1 MSVIH
6 KIDNIRV
13 NKYANKYV
21 IETNIDFAKSFIYKG
36 IIDVIETN
44 TSMTIEANNVKSLK
58 EYLNKNS
65 NKLDYKTT
73 VNMLEDLVLMTNNLE
88 SKGYM
93 FVNLKLDDI
102 IVVNNNKFLFINY
115 NNIYK
120 LKDNKI
126 SIENIIENV
135 TEFIPSNEFNQQSVP
150 YLLEIETLYYNIANI
165 LIYCLF
171 NTKYDNNLLT
181 IYPIINTKLYWFLE
195 RCLKTNKKER
205 VFLYV

>member
-1 MSVIH
+1 MSAIH

-13 NKYANKYV
+13 DKYANKYV
-21 IETNIDFAKSFIYKG
+21 IETSIDFSKSFIYKG
-36 IIDVIETN
+36 LIDVIETE
-44 TSMTIEANNVKSLK
+44 TTITIEANNVISLK
-58 EYLNKNS
+58 EYLNKNN

-73 VNMLEDLVLMTNNLE
+73 VNMLEDLVLMTDNLE

-120 LKDNKI
+120 LKNNKI
-126 SIENIIENV
+126 SIEKIIENI

-150 YLLEIETLYYNIANI
+150 YLLEVETLYYNIANM
-165 LIYCLF
+165 LVYCLF
-171 NTKYDNNLLT
+171 NTKYDNNPLT

-195 RCLKTNKKER
+195 RCLKKNKEER

>member
-1 MSVIH
+1 MIH
-6 KIDNIRV
+6 NIDDIKV
-13 NKYANKYV
+13 NKYANKYI
-21 IETNIDFAKSFIYKG
+21 IETDIDFAKSFIYKG
-36 IIDVIETN
+36 IIDVIETD
-44 TSMTIEANNVKSLK
+44 TSITIKANNITSLK
-58 EYLNKNS
+58 EYLNKNN
-65 NKLDYKTT
+65 NKLDYKII
-73 VNMLEDLVLMTNNLE
+73 VNMLEDIILTMNNLE
-88 SKGYM
+88 SNGYM

-102 IVVNNNKFLFINY
+102 IVVNNDKFLFINY

-126 SIENIIENV
+126 SIENIIENI
-135 TEFIPSNEFNQQSVP
+135 TEFIPSNEFNQQSIP

-171 NTKYDNNLLT
+171 NTKYDNNPLT

-195 RCLKTNKKER
+195 RCLKINKEER

>member
-1 MSVIH
+1 MSAIH
-6 KIDNIRV
+6 KSDNIRV
-13 NKYANKYV
+13 DKYANKYV
-21 IETNIDFAKSFIYKG
+21 IETSIDFSKSFIYKG
-36 IIDVIETN
+36 LIDVIETE
-44 TSMTIEANNVKSLK
+44 TTITIEANNVISLK
-58 EYLNKNS
+58 EYLNKNN

-73 VNMLEDLVLMTNNLE
+73 VNMLEDLVLMTDNLE

-120 LKDNKI
+120 LKNNKI
-126 SIENIIENV
+126 SIEKIIENI

-150 YLLEIETLYYNIANI
+150 YLLEVETLYYNIANM
-165 LIYCLF
+165 LVYCLF
-171 NTKYDNNLLT
+171 NTKYDNNPLT

-195 RCLKTNKKER
+195 RCLKKNKEER